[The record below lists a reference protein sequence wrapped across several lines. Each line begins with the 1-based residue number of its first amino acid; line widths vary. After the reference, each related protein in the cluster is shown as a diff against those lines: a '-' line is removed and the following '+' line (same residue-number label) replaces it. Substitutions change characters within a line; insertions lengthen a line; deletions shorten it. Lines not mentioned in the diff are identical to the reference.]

1 MNNFGRKPSV
11 FDFYQIREPDKSEF
25 EGLAKLFVESFDKTF
40 SKVFC
45 DPTATRWSPV
55 ATGEIPPLRGPCY
68 REKEA
73 KIWVQ
78 ST

>member
-25 EGLAKLFVESFDKTF
+25 EGLAKLFFESFDKTF

-55 ATGEIPPLRGPCY
+55 ATGEISTRPLLV
-68 REKEA
+68 EKEA
-73 KIWVQ
+73 KIWV
-78 ST
+78 